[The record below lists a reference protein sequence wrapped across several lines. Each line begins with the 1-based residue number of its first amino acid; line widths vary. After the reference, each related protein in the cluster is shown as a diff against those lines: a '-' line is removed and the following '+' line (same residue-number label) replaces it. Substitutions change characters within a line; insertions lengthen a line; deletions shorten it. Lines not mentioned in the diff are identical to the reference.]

1 MTDLRKAPTNIR
13 GIKNNNPGNIRVGET
28 AWQGKV
34 PLSQNTDRNS
44 KTGKMEFEQFIS
56 VEYGLRALMKNAYTW
71 IKRGDNTIRKLISR
85 WAPPSD
91 NNPTESYI
99 AYVSKQ
105 TGFPAEQPFKVLDKD
120 FFIKLAKAVA
130 EKENYPHIAKKFIPH
145 SAYEE
150 AYRLMGSTSYTPVPE
165 KKNESAS

>member
-91 NNPTESYI
+91 NN
-99 AYVSKQ
+99 
-105 TGFPAEQPFKVLDKD
+105 
-120 FFIKLAKAVA
+120 
-130 EKENYPHIAKKFIPH
+130 
-145 SAYEE
+145 
-150 AYRLMGSTSYTPVPE
+150 RLCF
-165 KKNESAS
+165 